1 MRLSVR
7 SALLPVSIYGAVFGF
22 SIFRFDNRIMQKL
35 QKIYF
40 FIITVFTFLFKATVL
55 LIKLY
60 NMEVNFVSIIY
71 LVADVASTATLANYS
86 FKFVLSEN
94 ILSSV
99 VDNLDYVDKCFDRI
113 GVKVCHVKENV
124 LCWMGFS
131 LMLLFRI
138 MISQV
143 FLINIQHSG
152 VQNEI
157 STEHASVVG
166 RAQKLLL
173 NYSCSAIE
181 FYFVLTLYAVM
192 RRLTVFRHT
201 VLRFNRLR
209 NVAWSASV
217 DHTCRRISISE
228 KRMLF
233 NTLRTIYGSL
243 SNAYYNTKEFHII
256 FLRLILLKLLFFPS
270 LYLIINPVSNC
281 SALFYFCYILRIW
294 IFDTLPLLLAIQ
306 VTHEICNV
314 QTALINIYYDNCID
328 SVNNKI
334 DKWMRLAANT
344 DATFDC
350 GYFTVDY
357 NLLPI
362 VVNYFSLF
370 VFALLP

>member
-7 SALLPVSIYGAVFGF
+7 SALLPVSIYCSVFGF
-22 SIFRFDNRIMQKL
+22 SIFRFANKIMQKL

-40 FIITVFTFLFKATVL
+40 FIITVFIFLFNATML

-60 NMEVNFVSIIY
+60 KMEVNFVSIMY
-71 LVADVASTATLANYS
+71 LVADVATTATLTNYR

-99 VDNLDYVDKCFDRI
+99 VDNLDYVDKCLDRI
-113 GVKVCHVKENV
+113 GVKVCHIKENV

-131 LMLLFRI
+131 LTLLFRI

-143 FLINIQHSG
+143 FLINFQHSG
-152 VQNEI
+152 VQKEI

-166 RAQKLLL
+166 KAEKLLL

-181 FYFVLTLYAVM
+181 FYFLVTLYAVM

-201 VLRFNRLR
+201 VLRFNCLR

-217 DHTCRRISISE
+217 DHTCRRINISE

-233 NTLRTIYGSL
+233 NTLRTIYGAL
-243 SNAYYNTKEFHII
+243 SNAYYNTKEFHIN
-256 FLRLILLKLLFFPS
+256 FLRLILLKLLLFPS
-270 LYLIINPVSNC
+270 LYLVINPVSNG
-281 SALFYFCYILRIW
+281 SALFYFCYILRVW

-306 VTHEICNV
+306 VTHEIRNV

-334 DKWMRLAANT
+334 DNWIRRAANT
-344 DATFDC
+344 DATFHC

-357 NLLPI
+357 KFLPMM
-362 VVNYFSLF
+362 VNYFSLF
-370 VFALLP
+370 VFALLS